1 MYIAT
6 TILTDLSPATLIQL
20 ASVATG
26 VGVLIGGVGVGGILM
41 VPALIY
47 LAGIN
52 VHTAIACCLFSYAF
66 NGLVGAW
73 LYARQGSIRW
83 SSGIWLGG
91 GAIPGAWIGA
101 TLVHKIASEWVVL
114 IIAAFVIFAA
124 VHSILNEPVKS
135 GQQQPGTESL
145 IKMRFEMPPGLLTIG
160 LITGFGSALSGSGG
174 PLILVPLLVWLK
186 WPVLTAVGL
195 GQLIQIPISM
205 SADVANFQA
214 DIIDLPLALAIA
226 FSMSTGVLLGARI
239 AHRQPASLL
248 RSAVNAALLF
258 TAGWMILQSATG
270 MLRGNY

>member
-6 TILTDLSPATLIQL
+6 TILTDLSPVSLMLL
-20 ASVATG
+20 AFVATG
-26 VGVLIGGVGVGGILM
+26 VGVLIGSVGVGGILL
-41 VPALIY
+41 VPALTY

-52 VHTAIACCLFSYAF
+52 IHTAIACCLFCYAF
-66 NGLVGAW
+66 NGLMGAW

-83 SSGIWLGG
+83 SSGLWLGG

-101 TLVHKIASEWVVL
+101 TLVNKIASEWVVL

-124 VHSILNEPVKS
+124 VHSILNEPAKNK
-135 GQQQPGTESL
+135 QQQSGTDSL
-145 IKMRFEMPPGLLTIG
+145 LQMRFDMPQGMLAIG

-174 PLILVPLLVWLK
+174 PLILVPALVWLK

-195 GQLIQIPISM
+195 GQLIQIPISL

-214 DIIDLPLALAIA
+214 GTIDLPLALAIA
-226 FSMSTGVLLGARI
+226 FTVSTGVMLGAQI

-248 RSAVNAALLF
+248 RKAVNAALLL
-258 TAGWMILQSATG
+258 TAAWMILQSVTD
-270 MLRGNY
+270 MLRGS